1 MQKLLKKLLFPKY
14 IFWVAFL
21 FVIISN
27 TSLYIYSRT
36 HPIPRIQ
43 SRNDASGFSP
53 DKAYKFIYFFYYTG
67 YFPLATLNPNPEYSK
82 EGAWKEI
89 KQNGQNLIMEYK
101 HWSRLG
107 ENLRIVAYMP
117 DAILNGSPKN
127 PSIKLFNAIIFVIA
141 LLSILFAYKDIGK
154 PVLGAII
161 ALTVNLTPFFIFE
174 VYGRNNIFALLGSV
188 FLIIIAINL
197 NFIYQRRTN
206 SKINIK
212 QLIIT
217 LASGIIIGFFSEI
230 RGEISVVLLSA
241 IIIYFFTKTKWVNK
255 ILLIFLVGFGFII
268 TKKEVEK
275 YFDYKFVQAYK
286 LVEKYGGHP
295 YTGKRIKGHRFWHPV
310 FCGLG
315 DFDTKYGYKWNDT
328 VAYNYAIPVLKKKY
342 GLDLKYDGHKYY
354 LDEYYDK
361 DSLYYKKF
369 DDYDEYEEVV
379 KEKVLSDIKNNPL
392 WYINILI
399 KRIIRIFTVTLPFNA
414 MGWIS
419 LIFAIWLWKRKEW
432 SHLILL
438 TSSLPLS
445 IISFAIYSGDYTT
458 YNSFFP
464 ILGFSLIIYYIYIKF
479 ILKFASYNET

>member
-1 MQKLLKKLLFPKY
+1 MQKLLRKFLSPQY
-14 IFWVAFL
+14 IFWLTFS
-21 FVIISN
+21 FVLISN
-27 TSLYIYSRT
+27 TALYIYSRN

-43 SRNDASGFSP
+43 SRNGTSGFAP

-67 YFPLATLNPNPEYSK
+67 FFPLATLNPTPEYSK

-89 KQNGQNLIMEYK
+89 KQNGHNLIMEYK

-107 ENLRIVAYMP
+107 ENLRIIAYMP
-117 DAILNGSPKN
+117 DALLNGSPKN
-127 PSIKLFNAIIFVIA
+127 PSIKLFNALIFVIA
-141 LLSILFAYKDIGK
+141 LISILFAFKSIGK
-154 PVLGAII
+154 PVLGSII
-161 ALTVNLTPFFIFE
+161 ALTVNITPFFIFE

-188 FLIIIAINL
+188 LLIIIAINIKL
-197 NFIYQRRTN
+197 IYQRKLYL
-206 SKINIK
+206 KINIGY
-212 QLIIT
+212 LII
-217 LASGIIIGFFSEI
+217 AIVSGIIVGFFSEI

-241 IIIYFFTKTKWVNK
+241 IIIYFFARTSWGNK
-255 ILLIFLVGFGFII
+255 ALLVFLIVFGFVA
-268 TKKEVEK
+268 TKNGIEK
-275 YFDYKFVQAYK
+275 YFNHKFEQTYK

-369 DDYDEYEEVV
+369 DDYDEYEEVI
-379 KEKVLSDIKNNPL
+379 KEKVLSDIKKDPL

-399 KRIIRIFTVTLPFNA
+399 KRIIRIFTVTLPFNY
-414 MGWIS
+414 MGWIT
-419 LIFAIWLWKRKEW
+419 LIFAFWLLKRKEYG
-432 SHLILL
+432 HLILL
-438 TSSLPLS
+438 ISSLPLS
-445 IISFAIYSGDYTT
+445 MTSFVIYSGDYST

-464 ILGFSLIIYYIYIKF
+464 IIGFSLIVYYFYIKF
-479 ILKFASYNET
+479 MQKIPFYNET